1 MKKFYLYALLILLNG
16 FSTSASENIINTINV
31 EGTQRIDIETVISYS
46 NISQGDIY
54 SEEIGNKVLKNLFET
69 NLFANIQISFK
80 ENILNIDIKE
90 NPTINLISFVGNS
103 KINDEDLLIEVSL
116 KERSVYSRS
125 KVKKDIQRMLTLYQR
140 SGRLST
146 EINPKL
152 EMLENNRVNLVYE
165 ISESDVAKVSKII
178 ILGNEVFSSSKIK
191 SIMKTKEKTFLRL
204 LSSSDNYD
212 PDKLEYDKQLI
223 TQFYNNSGYPNFRFV
238 SSIAQLEKNSNNFEI
253 ILSVN
258 EGEMFNFGTLTVE
271 SMLKKMNA
279 QAIESV
285 LPIKEGAVFDRSKIK
300 KSVDELKEIA
310 QLEGYTFID
319 ISTNLI
325 DDELSKSVD
334 VKLVINE
341 GPRVYV
347 NSINI
352 AGNTRTLDK
361 VIRREINLSEGDAY
375 NKYSINYSKDSIR
388 ALNFFKNVELNEVRT
403 DFPDKINLEIKYN
416 HIYLRNYIK
425 YKDTLNQDEI
435 KNISKKEYYSG
446 LKCSY

>member
-178 ILGNEVFSSSKIK
+178 IFH
-191 SIMKTKEKTFLRL
+191 
-204 LSSSDNYD
+204 LS
-212 PDKLEYDKQLI
+212 L
-223 TQFYNNSGYPNFRFV
+223 
-238 SSIAQLEKNSNNFEI
+238 
-253 ILSVN
+253 
-258 EGEMFNFGTLTVE
+258 
-271 SMLKKMNA
+271 
-279 QAIESV
+279 
-285 LPIKEGAVFDRSKIK
+285 
-300 KSVDELKEIA
+300 
-310 QLEGYTFID
+310 FI
-319 ISTNLI
+319 
-325 DDELSKSVD
+325 
-334 VKLVINE
+334 
-341 GPRVYV
+341 
-347 NSINI
+347 
-352 AGNTRTLDK
+352 NT
-361 VIRREINLSEGDAY
+361 
-375 NKYSINYSKDSIR
+375 
-388 ALNFFKNVELNEVRT
+388 
-403 DFPDKINLEIKYN
+403 
-416 HIYLRNYIK
+416 
-425 YKDTLNQDEI
+425 
-435 KNISKKEYYSG
+435 
-446 LKCSY
+446 